1 MLKIVLFTLLA
12 LIAALVLITVVR
24 GISLYS
30 KRNSPCG
37 RCGVPLRDH
46 TPKDGVIHCADG
58 GVFADADSEEAVRF
72 RADQQERWVAEGD
85 PRGMYGPD
93 GAAVMALLN
102 GEAPAAETAPDS
114 AQSRGPE
121 NPAGKSKIPPPPPPP
136 PSGKSKT
143 PPPPPPKPAGLR
155 GADLSG
161 KNLTG
166 AQLAGMDMRGADLS
180 SSNLTGA
187 RLTGT
192 DLSHADLSDA
202 NLTGARLDGAN
213 LSGADLSGANLTGAR
228 LVGATMEG
236 ADLDGANLT
245 GARLA

>member
-1 MLKIVLFTLLA
+1 MLKIVLFTLLV

-46 TPKDGVIHCADG
+46 QPDYGVVNCADG

-85 PRGMYGPD
+85 PRGMFGPD

-102 GEAPAAETAPDS
+102 GEAPTTETAPDP

-121 NPAGKSKIPPPPPPP
+121 NPAGKSKN
-136 PSGKSKT
+136 

-166 AQLAGMDMRGADLS
+166 ARLEGMDMRGADLS

-192 DLSHADLSDA
+192 DLSHADLSGA

-213 LSGADLSGANLTGAR
+213 LSGADLAGANLTGAR

-245 GARLA
+245 GSRLA